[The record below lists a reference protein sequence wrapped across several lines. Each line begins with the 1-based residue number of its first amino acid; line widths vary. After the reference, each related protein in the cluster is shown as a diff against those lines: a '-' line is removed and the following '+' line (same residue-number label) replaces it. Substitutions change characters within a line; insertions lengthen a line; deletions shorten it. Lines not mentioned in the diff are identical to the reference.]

1 MVGIQ
6 AHMGIRL
13 SGKCWM
19 YWSKSLSSAA
29 ATMASS
35 PATETY
41 RLVGVLNKDTGEYHL
56 YLTSLS
62 PEQLSAEDVALLY
75 GARWSIE
82 LVFKELKRVYQLDVL
97 HSAKSEVV
105 EALVLV
111 AMLTLVISRR
121 ILNFL
126 RQVAPEKAPRLTN
139 GRWAEMF
146 HLTSN
151 RLMENTLKCSGV
163 TEDPFWLVLFYLF
176 EGPDP
181 HVNRKRLMDPWAE
194 MPAFPEGQTKAWQ

>member
-1 MVGIQ
+1 MPDLRNPTVIEEMLTEMFDGV
-6 AHMGIRL
+6 A
-13 SGKCWM
+13 
-19 YWSKSLSSAA
+19 
-29 ATMASS
+29 S
-35 PATETY
+35 PATEAY
-41 RLVGVLNKDTGEYHL
+41 RLVGLLNKDTGEYHV

-62 PEQLSAEDVALLY
+62 PDELSAEDAALLY

-111 AMLTLVISRR
+111 AMLTLVASRR

-126 RQVAPEKAPRLTN
+126 RQVAPDKASRLTN

-146 HLTSN
+146 HFTSG
-151 RLMENTLKCSGV
+151 RLMENTLRCSGI
-163 TEDPFWLVLFYLF
+163 TEDPFLLMPFYLL

-181 HVNRKRLMDPWAE
+181 HVNRKRLMDPCVE
-194 MPAFPEGQTKAWQ
+194 VPSLP